1 MKAYCG
7 IFCVTEVLAGCAA
20 VYIGAWV
27 NAAPDWLLGPGGRFL
42 LVEQNEESN
51 FALDWPVRAQ
61 PSLLCGARLRK
72 FPELSSVPKD
82 F

>member
-7 IFCVTEVLAGCAA
+7 FFCVTEVLAGCAA

-27 NAAPDWLLGPGGRFL
+27 NVAPDWLLGLAGRFR
-42 LVEQNEESN
+42 LVEQNRESN
-51 FALDWPVRAQ
+51 SVWDWPVRAQ
-61 PSLLCGARLRK
+61 PSLFSCALRK